1 MERNDYLIRKKIIK
15 YMLTG
20 VMTTVALQL
29 GNVVDA
35 MIVGNLIGSLG
46 NGAITAGT
54 PYVYFLQAAAIL
66 FGTGGAVTMAIL
78 LGKRDLENA
87 GRVMSLSIL
96 MSVLYPLIFI
106 CLSPLTV
113 PLFVNMCGATGQ
125 LRDMIKDMV
134 IVYTVGMPVLSFA
147 ITVAYMMNIDNH
159 PTLSAVMHITANV
172 VNLISDFILIKF
184 TPLGMKGAA
193 MSTIIGY
200 LVACLIFVPIYFKS
214 SNRMVKFN
222 FIKAFRGN
230 KYILIT
236 CKNGLPNLINLI
248 MTVVSIS
255 VINSA
260 VLHRLGDDY
269 FSAYSVANNTQLI
282 VQMFLNGVTSV
293 IASVAGV
300 LYGEKDYYG
309 MRHTMKRVL
318 TVACGVCAA
327 LMLLFLLVP
336 NALASLYG
344 FDNDAVRPELL
355 LALRIFSFS
364 FLFYALN
371 AMSQNYYRT
380 IGQTALSTLSISLQM
395 LVIKVPMMLLGL
407 KLFGFI
413 GLFVTLILSEIIS
426 FLILNAVRFILQ
438 KIGKVPLKGFMAIPE
453 KNSGNICDFT
463 IKGKEGTAL
472 DVTAKI
478 IEYCKSENLP
488 SEAALQLGVAVEELI
503 LNIEKYGY
511 KDASRKYI
519 DVCLSKDGDRYYL
532 RLRDDGIPFDPTS
545 YEPKEEHDE
554 DEITGLELIRKLAL
568 KITYMRVLN
577 LNNTVIEIDKGNMG
591 EGLE

>member
-1 MERNDYLIRKKIIK
+1 
-15 YMLTG
+15 
-20 VMTTVALQL
+20 
-29 GNVVDA
+29 
-35 MIVGNLIGSLG
+35 
-46 NGAITAGT
+46 
-54 PYVYFLQAAAIL
+54 
-66 FGTGGAVTMAIL
+66 
-78 LGKRDLENA
+78 
-87 GRVMSLSIL
+87 
-96 MSVLYPLIFI
+96 
-106 CLSPLTV
+106 
-113 PLFVNMCGATGQ
+113 
-125 LRDMIKDMV
+125 
-134 IVYTVGMPVLSFA
+134 
-147 ITVAYMMNIDNH
+147 
-159 PTLSAVMHITANV
+159 
-172 VNLISDFILIKF
+172 
-184 TPLGMKGAA
+184 
-193 MSTIIGY
+193 
-200 LVACLIFVPIYFKS
+200 
-214 SNRMVKFN
+214 
-222 FIKAFRGN
+222 
-230 KYILIT
+230 
-236 CKNGLPNLINLI
+236 

-260 VLHRLGDDY
+260 VLHRLGNDY

-318 TVACGVCAA
+318 TVVCGVCAA
-327 LMLLFLLVP
+327 LMLLFLLAP

-478 IEYCKSENLP
+478 IEYCKNENLP

-545 YEPKEEHDE
+545 YESKEEHDE

-591 EGLE
+591 GGLE